1 MRLRNSLLLLLFFAG
16 FGTLFSQKTNA
27 PKKEIYIQFSGVVL
41 DQDSMLPIPFVS
53 ILVNDRGR
61 TVSDY
66 YGFFTVIASPGDE
79 IKFLAITHKT
89 RSYKIADTTTSRYM
103 SVIQVLTRD
112 TIELAPVEVYPWPS
126 KEEFK
131 RQFLAL
137 DLNETD
143 YDRADKNMNQQALTY
158 IERNMTISGSEAYK
172 NVQQNYYTRVYT
184 MGQQPQI
191 QLLNPIA
198 WAQFIDSWRKKNKPD
213 NKKPKVINKLNE
225 D

>member
-1 MRLRNSLLLLLFFAG
+1 M
-16 FGTLFSQKTNA
+16 FSQQKKA
-27 PKKEIYIQFSGVVL
+27 EAKKEIYIQFSGIVL

-53 ILVNDRGR
+53 VLVNDKGR

-79 IKFLAITHKT
+79 VKFLALTHKT
-89 RSYKIADTTTSRYM
+89 RAYKIADTVTSRYI

-112 TIELAPVEVYPWPS
+112 TIELEPVEVYPWPS

-131 RQFLAL
+131 RQFMAL
-137 DLNETD
+137 DLNDTD
-143 YDRADKNMNQQALTY
+143 YDRADKNLNQQALSF

-198 WAQFIDSWRKKNKPD
+198 WAQFIDSWRKKNKTD
-213 NKKPKVINKLNE
+213 NKTKVINKLNQ